1 MRVPWNRSG
10 LRSYVI
16 LVALLANEITPVSIL
31 QGIPFVALGMAM
43 HVWAKGCLKQNEEVT
58 RSGPYR
64 FVRHPFYVANGFLD
78 AGLAIMSGW
87 WVLQLA
93 LPIWWLA
100 VYLPAMRREERAMTE
115 RFGPAY
121 EAFQRD
127 VPQFFPYRLPAPA
140 PPERFSWLNPNLLH
154 TELPRALRYVCY
166 PLVFFLVHRLWLEGA
181 QFFTT
186 PSPPEIAA
194 AISCVALYGASIV
207 IRRRRKGFALPVASA
222 QEVSVARATDV
233 TDRRDQV

>member
-1 MRVPWNRSG
+1 
-10 LRSYVI
+10 
-16 LVALLANEITPVSIL
+16 
-31 QGIPFVALGMAM
+31 
-43 HVWAKGCLKQNEEVT
+43 
-58 RSGPYR
+58 
-64 FVRHPFYVANGFLD
+64 
-78 AGLAIMSGW
+78 
-87 WVLQLA
+87 
-93 LPIWWLA
+93 
-100 VYLPAMRREERAMTE
+100 MTE

-127 VPQFFPYRLPAPA
+127 IPQFFPYRLPAPA

-207 IRRRRKGFALPVASA
+207 IRRRRKGFVLPVASA
-222 QEVSVARATDV
+222 QDVSVARTTDV
-233 TDRRDQV
+233 TERRDQV